1 MGQTPAD
8 PTPRPPHHRTRVA
21 FLATAGVLALL
32 VAAGSGLAIAT
43 IRKVDR
49 GLIKLPVGSSCKGQG
64 CLPSVDQV
72 CIREACT
79 YLVLGSDSR
88 RGLSKKQQQQLGTNA
103 RLASGQRSDT
113 IILVQVDPQKGRTV
127 VLSLPRDLR
136 VPIPGHGVNKIN
148 TAFSVSP
155 DLMVK
160 TVQRLTGLRINH
172 YVEVNF
178 VGFERLVNALGG
190 IPVCIEK
197 PLKDTLARLN
207 LPHAG
212 CYNLRGATALAFVRA
227 RHIQGDAIPD
237 FSRISRQQQFMRA
250 LIEKA
255 LSIGSVFHLPELIKA
270 VQRNLIVDENMNI
283 YALQDLTKKLGNL
296 GQRHVEFRIVPA
308 VPVQVG
314 GVDYL
319 QLLQPQAS
327 RLFAKL
333 RNGQPLGNLGREA
346 PLTPLSP
353 ANVTVQVL
361 DANSGGRAAQVVQ
374 YLQRAG
380 FVVLQVKPAPPEL
393 NQAVILWGHREAK
406 PKEVVAT
413 YLPSLDVVHDQV
425 HTVGTIVTV
434 VVTANF
440 PPIEG
445 L

>member
-1 MGQTPAD
+1 M
-8 PTPRPPHHRTRVA
+8 PRSSHHRARVA

-43 IRKVDR
+43 IRGVDR
-49 GLIKLPVGSSCKGQG
+49 RIPKYRVGPKCTGPNCISSVN
-64 CLPSVDQV
+64 PI

-79 YLVLGSDSR
+79 FLILGSDSR
-88 RGLSKKQQQQLGTNA
+88 RGLTKKQQQQLGTNA
-103 RLASGQRSDT
+103 RVASGQRSDT
-113 IILVQVDPQKGRTV
+113 IILVQVDPKKGRTV
-127 VLSLPRDLR
+127 VLSIPRDLR

-148 TAFSVSP
+148 TAFSISP
-155 DLMVK
+155 NLMVK
-160 TVQRLTGLRINH
+160 TVQQLTGLRINH

-178 VGFERLVNALGG
+178 IGFEKLVNALGG
-190 IPVCIEK
+190 IPVCIDK
-197 PLKDTLARLN
+197 PLEDTLARLN

-237 FSRISRQQQFMRA
+237 FSRIARQQQFMRA

-255 LSIGSVFHLPELIKA
+255 LSIGSVFHIPELVKA

-283 YALQDLTKKLGNL
+283 FALQDLTAKLGHL

-308 VPVQVG
+308 VPIQVG

-327 RLFAKL
+327 RLFARL
-333 RNGQPLGNLGREA
+333 RSGQPLGNLGREA

-361 DANSGGRAAQVVQ
+361 DANSGGRAAQVIQ

-380 FVVLQVKPAPPEL
+380 FVVLPVKRAPPEL
-393 NQAVILWGHREAK
+393 TRPAILWGHRDARQK
-406 PKEVVAT
+406 QVVAT

-425 HTVGTIVTV
+425 HAVVKIVTV

>member
-1 MGQTPAD
+1 
-8 PTPRPPHHRTRVA
+8 VA

-43 IRKVDR
+43 IRGVDR
-49 GLIKLPVGSSCKGQG
+49 RIPKYRVGSKCAGPDCIQAVN
-64 CLPSVDQV
+64 PV

-79 YLVLGSDSR
+79 FLILGSDSR
-88 RGLSKKQQQQLGTNA
+88 RGLTKKQQQQLGTNA
-103 RLASGQRSDT
+103 RFASGQRSDT
-113 IILVQVDPQKGRTV
+113 IILVQVDPQKDRTI
-127 VLSLPRDLR
+127 VLSIPRDLR

-155 DLMVK
+155 NLMVR
-160 TVQRLTGLRINH
+160 TVERLTGLRINH

-178 VGFERLVNALGG
+178 IGFEKLVNALGG
-190 IPVCIEK
+190 IPVCIDR
-197 PLKDTLARLN
+197 PLHDSLAKLN
-207 LPHAG
+207 LPHKG

-255 LSIGSVFHLPELIKA
+255 LSIGSVFHIPDLIKA

-283 YALQDLTKKLGNL
+283 YALQDLTRKLGQL
-296 GQRHVEFRIVPA
+296 GQRHVYFRIVPA
-308 VPVQVG
+308 VPVPIG

-319 QLLQPQAS
+319 QLLEPQAS
-327 RLFAKL
+327 RLFARL

-361 DANSGGRAAQVVQ
+361 DANSGGRAAQVIQ

-380 FVVLQVKPAPPEL
+380 FVVLPVKPAPPEL
-393 NQAVILWGHREAK
+393 NQPVILWGHREYK

-413 YLPSLDVVHDQV
+413 YLPSLDVVYDQV

-434 VVTANF
+434 VVTPNF

-445 L
+445 V

>member
-1 MGQTPAD
+1 
-8 PTPRPPHHRTRVA
+8 VA

-43 IRKVDR
+43 IRGVEKKIPR
-49 GLIKLPVGSSCKGQG
+49 YQVGSKCTGPD
-64 CLPSVDQV
+64 CLQDVNPV

-79 YLVLGSDSR
+79 FLILGSDSR
-88 RGLSKKQQQQLGTNA
+88 KGLTKKQQQQLGTNA
-103 RLASGQRSDT
+103 RLSSGQRSDT

-127 VLSLPRDLR
+127 VLSIPRDLR
-136 VPIPGHGVNKIN
+136 VPIPGYGVNKIN
-148 TAFSVSP
+148 TAFSHGP
-155 DLMVK
+155 NLMVK
-160 TVQRLTGLRINH
+160 TVRQLTGLRINH

-178 VGFERLVNALGG
+178 IGFERLVNALGG
-190 IPVCIEK
+190 IPVCIDR
-197 PLKDTLARLN
+197 PLHDSLAKLN
-207 LPHAG
+207 LPRKG
-212 CYNLRGATALAFVRA
+212 CYNLHGATALAFVRA

-237 FSRISRQQQFMRA
+237 FSRIARQQQFMRA

-270 VQRNLIVDENMNI
+270 VQRNLIMDSTMNI

-308 VPVQVG
+308 VPVQFS

-327 RLFAKL
+327 RLFARL
-333 RNGQPLGNLGREA
+333 RSGQPLGNLGREA

-361 DANSGGRAAQVVQ
+361 DANSGGRAAQVIQ

-380 FVVLQVKPAPPEL
+380 FVVLAVKPAPPEL
-393 NQAVILWGHREAK
+393 TQSAILWGHREAK

-413 YLPSLDVVHDQV
+413 YLPSLDVVHDQI

-434 VVTANF
+434 VVTSNF